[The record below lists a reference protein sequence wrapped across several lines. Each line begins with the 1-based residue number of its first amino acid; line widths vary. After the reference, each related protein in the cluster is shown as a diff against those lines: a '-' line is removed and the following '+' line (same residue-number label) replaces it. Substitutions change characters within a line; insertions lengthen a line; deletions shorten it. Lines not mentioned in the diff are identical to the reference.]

1 ARKPLAHLALEPA
14 REGPDGTLKFL
25 VRSATWPGSEDRVL
39 AECHAHGAPVHW
51 Q

>member
-1 ARKPLAHLALEPA
+1 
-14 REGPDGTLKFL
+14 
-25 VRSATWPGSEDRVL
+25 VRATAWPGGEERVL